1 MNKEEFKK
9 YCLQLFAE
17 GKTITEI
24 SKLTNWSRKYITN
37 LLKKDE
43 KYMQLKNK
51 KKIKVYKR
59 KNNGQMMV
67 YVPTN
72 FLEKLGVSKNKDKS
86 EYVNVVLDEKENKI
100 IISKA

>member
-1 MNKEEFKK
+1 MNKEELKK
-9 YCLQLFAE
+9 YCLQLFSE

-24 SKLTNWSRKYITN
+24 SKLTNWSRTYITN

-43 KYMQLKNK
+43 KYIQLKNTK
-51 KKIKVYKR
+51 KLKVYKR

-67 YVPTN
+67 YVPTD